1 MSVSKEIS
9 REFQGYLKEVKEV
22 SGVFRECFKKVQ
34 WIFKVFQQRKFTGWL
49 KVDGRRS
56 FNGVS
61 RFFQV
66 YFKVDKVLISLT
78 PQDNVNYRDL
88 MK

>member
-1 MSVSKEIS
+1 MGVS

-34 WIFKVFQQRKFTGWL
+34 RIFKVFQQRKFTGWL
-49 KVDGRRS
+49 KVDF

-66 YFKVDKVLISLT
+66 YFKVDKVPIF
-78 PQDNVNYRDL
+78 
-88 MK
+88 